1 MTTSQ
6 NKVNS
11 QNIQNA
17 KAQLSDLLNDAKN
30 VNREIDKINNEA
42 EKGMDA
48 IETEI
53 DKSINNVEQIYS
65 DLDQIEK
72 DAGDELDK
80 LILQQ
85 VKDLGALA
93 P

>member
-1 MTTSQ
+1 MTTDQ

-11 QNIQNA
+11 QNVQSVNS
-17 KAQLSDLLNDAKN
+17 QLSDLLNDAKN
-30 VNREIDKINNEA
+30 VSQEIDETNNEA
-42 EKGMDA
+42 RKSMDD
-48 IETEI
+48 IDVEV

-80 LILQQ
+80 LVLQHSE
-85 VKDLGALA
+85 DLANE
-93 P
+93 